1 MLWQVPTMIDPQYQ
15 AALDYLYDF
24 IDYEKM
30 KAFHDA
36 YNYDLRRVYELLD
49 GLGNPHRCAPVVH
62 VAGTKGKGSTAAMT
76 SAVLRQA
83 GYVTGLYTS
92 PHLIDLRERFRIDD
106 EMISEAEL
114 IDLTEELKPVVSGV
128 NRRASYGELTTFE
141 VLTALG
147 FLWFAQRKVGMMVI
161 EVGLGGRL
169 DATNVV
175 TPELAVITPI
185 SLDHTEILGDTV
197 AAIAGE
203 KAGIIKPGR
212 PVVSAPQT
220 VAAASVIRD
229 VCLELDA
236 PLVSVGEAVTW
247 QPADH
252 DLAGQSL
259 EVSGRLGRYSLSIP
273 LLGRHQQQNAA
284 TAVAAMEVLAE
295 RGFNI
300 SSADIAS
307 GLRQVVWEGRFQV
320 IQREPV
326 MVLDGAH
333 NPEAA
338 RKFREGLE
346 EYFGRPGDNSFTY
359 PGATLVMGASV
370 DKDTAGV
377 LRELAPYFDRFV
389 ATTSR
394 HPRAMPTAELVRH
407 FAELGL
413 AAVTAESVADAVRLA
428 LSEDKG
434 RLVCFSGSLFVVGEV
449 LETLREL
456 P

>member
-1 MLWQVPTMIDPQYQ
+1 MIDPRYQ

-30 KAFHDA
+30 KAFHNA
-36 YNYDLRRVYELLD
+36 YNYDLRRVFELLE
-49 GLGNPHRCAPVVH
+49 GIGNPHRCAPVVH
-62 VAGTKGKGSTAAMT
+62 IAGTKGKGSTAAMT
-76 SAVLRQA
+76 AAALRQA

-114 IDLTEELKPVVSGV
+114 IALTDELKPVVSDV
-128 NRRASYGELTTFE
+128 NRRATYGELTTFE

-147 FLWFAQRKVGMMVI
+147 FLWFARRKVEMMVI

-175 TPELAVITPI
+175 TPELAVITPV

-203 KAGIIKPGR
+203 KAGIIKAGI
-212 PVVSAPQT
+212 PVVSAPQSPE
-220 VAAASVIRD
+220 AARVIQD
-229 VCLELDA
+229 VCLGLNA
-236 PLVSVGEAVTW
+236 PLVAVGEAVTW
-247 QPADH
+247 QPGSH
-252 DLAGQSL
+252 HLTGQSFTVNGAL
-259 EVSGRLGRYSLSIP
+259 DSYALTIP
-273 LLGRHQQQNAA
+273 LPGRHQQENAA
-284 TAVAAMEVLAE
+284 TAVAALEVLKS
-295 RGFNI
+295 RGFQI
-300 SSADIAS
+300 TSADIIE
-307 GLRQVVWEGRFQV
+307 GLRKVVWEGRFQV
-320 IQREPV
+320 LGQNPV
-326 MVLDGAH
+326 IVLDGAH

-346 EYFGRPGDNSFTY
+346 EYFGRPGESTFEY
-359 PGATLVMGASV
+359 SGATLVMGASV

-377 LRELAPYFDRFV
+377 LRELAPYFGKFV

-394 HPRAMPTAELVRH
+394 HPRAMPGEELRRL
-407 FAELGL
+407 FAELGI
-413 AAVTAESVADAVRLA
+413 DATLA
-428 LSEDKG
+428 LDVPTAVEMALRGDPDQ
-434 RLVCFSGSLFVVGEV
+434 LVCFTGSLFVVGEV
-449 LETLREL
+449 LEVLREL